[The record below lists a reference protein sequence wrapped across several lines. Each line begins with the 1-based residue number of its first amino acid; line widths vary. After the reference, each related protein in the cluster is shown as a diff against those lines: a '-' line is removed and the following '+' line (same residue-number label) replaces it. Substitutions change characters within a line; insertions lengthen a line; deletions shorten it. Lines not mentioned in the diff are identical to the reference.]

1 MGNTASDISEDNSIV
16 HYLDDDVLQLVCED
30 LHDLVLHNKTL
41 PTYGRPEVS
50 MIPLSLT
57 CKRFRTLCLPYIFQ
71 TFNLECYAKNPWWEA
86 SNKLKAWNPALSPHI
101 REISIDMCIRYKYE
115 DSWLAN
121 WFVSSLPDALA
132 RALHHLSTTSPHLD
146 RISVKIADDKYPVF
160 QAAFDKIGLAFP
172 TVSKLAIMNCPTH
185 DSMMQLCPNVRFL
198 SIVGIRYV
206 HTDEGTRGCLV

>member
-1 MGNTASDISEDNSIV
+1 
-16 HYLDDDVLQLVCED
+16 
-30 LHDLVLHNKTL
+30 
-41 PTYGRPEVS
+41 
-50 MIPLSLT
+50 
-57 CKRFRTLCLPYIFQ
+57 
-71 TFNLECYAKNPWWEA
+71 
-86 SNKLKAWNPALSPHI
+86 
-101 REISIDMCIRYKYE
+101 MCIRYRYE

-185 DSMMQLCPNVRFL
+185 DSVMLLCPNVRFL

-206 HTDEGTRGCLV
+206 HTDEWVERVCERASRLTKLEGVLVDVWYSLELLGGECRVNTGSI